1 MESLHL
7 ETRQLRYFL
16 AVAEHGTF
24 TRAALELHIAQ
35 PSLSQ
40 AIAKLEA
47 ELGIPLFHRVGR
59 RVVLSEA
66 GRDLLEPCRRALR
79 SMQAAQDAVS
89 ANREASRGRLVIAT
103 MPSAGIWPG
112 APVVARFCAEHP
124 GVTVS
129 VVGGWTIEEV
139 TGLVKQG
146 SVEIGLVSAAKLRR
160 DKDLVVAPLG
170 AQPLVLVSH
179 DPGPHPERDEL
190 SVSDLTGCRLITSHP
205 GSLMRQLVEDVLA
218 DQPETTIA
226 CEVDHRTMI
235 LPLVAA
241 GAGEAILPDSW
252 REPAIRSGLRV
263 RPLTDS
269 PRMWSA
275 AICRPT
281 GLTPLATVFLETI
294 SRVIEH
300 S

>member
-1 MESLHL
+1 M
-7 ETRQLRYFL
+7 
-16 AVAEHGTF
+16 
-24 TRAALELHIAQ
+24 
-35 PSLSQ
+35 
-40 AIAKLEA
+40 
-47 ELGIPLFHRVGR
+47 
-59 RVVLSEA
+59 
-66 GRDLLEPCRRALR
+66 
-79 SMQAAQDAVS
+79 
-89 ANREASRGRLVIAT
+89 
-103 MPSAGIWPG
+103 
-112 APVVARFCAEHP
+112 
-124 GVTVS
+124 
-129 VVGGWTIEEV
+129 
-139 TGLVKQG
+139 
-146 SVEIGLVSAAKLRR
+146 SAAKLRR